1 MTTID
6 LERAAYISND
16 PRAALLARIAD
27 LEAQNEAL
35 TEQVEDYKYGTVFN
49 PELDNL
55 RDFFRECFLRLPGGT
70 YPAPSVF
77 SDYDKSVIFDAIEQF
92 EP

>member
-1 MTTID
+1 MITIE

-16 PRAALLARIAD
+16 PTAALLARIAD
-27 LEAQNEAL
+27 LEAQNETLAGEL
-35 TEQVEDYKYGTVFN
+35 EDHKNGTVSN
-49 PELDNL
+49 PELEDL
-55 RDFFRECFLRLPGGT
+55 REFFRECFLRLPGGA

-77 SDYDKSVIFDAIEQF
+77 SDYDKSVIFDAIEKS

>member
-1 MTTID
+1 MTTIE

-16 PRAALLARIAD
+16 PHAALLARIAD

-35 TEQVEDYKYGTVFN
+35 TDKLEDYEYGTVSN
-49 PELDNL
+49 PELDDL

-77 SDYDKSVIFDAIEQF
+77 SEYDKSVIFDAIEKS